1 MLEGVSPCQPRGDS
15 RLQLHVG
22 QDVRLDEDAH
32 MNFTPFAGALPP
44 GLVCELQLHCC
55 CF

>member
-1 MLEGVSPCQPRGDS
+1 MLEGGSPCRPRGDS

-22 QDVRLDEDAH
+22 EDVH
-32 MNFTPFAGALPP
+32 VNFMPFAGALPP
-44 GLVCELQLHCC
+44 GRVCELQLHCC